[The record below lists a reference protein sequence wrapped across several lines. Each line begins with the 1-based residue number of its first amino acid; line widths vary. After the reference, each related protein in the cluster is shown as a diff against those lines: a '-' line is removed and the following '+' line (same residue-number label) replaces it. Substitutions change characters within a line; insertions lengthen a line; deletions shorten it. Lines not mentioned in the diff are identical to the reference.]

1 MMLISLINFYHAVL
15 SQDPLSPVGLSKT
28 LYHKIIPTVILWNRQ
43 SSPDNWSEIRGNHMQ
58 LENHKYSQGLK
69 LTAKQNTVDLMHTCM
84 TLLQGGIYNV
94 QRLHHTNPYR
104 NQLPFS

>member
-1 MMLISLINFYHAVL
+1 
-15 SQDPLSPVGLSKT
+15 
-28 LYHKIIPTVILWNRQ
+28 
-43 SSPDNWSEIRGNHMQ
+43 MQ

-94 QRLHHTNPYR
+94 QRLHHTNSYR
-104 NQLPFS
+104 NQLSFNSYVTKFTTLDSVTAHPDPMVVVSLLT